1 MAEFLVLQHEPM
13 EGPGTIADEIR
24 SAGHTVRI
32 IRIDQKEKVP
42 ADPAPFA
49 GLVVMGGTMGV
60 YDQGKLAHLKEE
72 IELLEKAVK
81 MEKPVLG
88 ICLGAQLLAAAAGT
102 EVKPGEKEI
111 GWFPVHKMPDACKD
125 PVLRRLPENFHALMW
140 HGDHFPLPK
149 GAVHLLGTQKCACAG
164 FRMGKKAY
172 GLVPH
177 LEMTA
182 AMIDEMVSASRK
194 ELAAAQVEPAQ
205 ILEDS
210 SEYAEPTEE
219 LARTM
224 WKAWVGLVSLS

>member
-1 MAEFLVLQHEPM
+1 MADFLVLQHEPM
-13 EGPGTIADEIR
+13 EGPGTIAEEICA
-24 SAGHTVRI
+24 AGHTVRVV
-32 IRIDQKEKVP
+32 RIDQKEKVP
-42 ADPAPFA
+42 TDPAPFG

-60 YDQGKLAHLKEE
+60 GDQGKLPHLKEE
-72 IELLEKAVK
+72 ILLLGKALK
-81 MEKPVLG
+81 ADKPILG
-88 ICLGAQLLAAAAGT
+88 ICLGAQLLAVAAGT
-102 EVKPGEKEI
+102 EVKAGEKEI
-111 GWFPVHKMPDACKD
+111 GWVPVHKMPDACKD
-125 PVLRRLPENFHALMW
+125 PVLRRLPENFPALMW
-140 HGDHFPLPK
+140 HGDHFPLPA
-149 GAVHLLGTQKCACAG
+149 GAVHLLSSQKCACAG
-164 FRMGKKAY
+164 FRLGKKAY

-224 WKAWVGLVSLS
+224 WKAWLALVG

>member
-1 MAEFLVLQHEPM
+1 MAEFLVLQHEPL
-13 EGPGTIADEIR
+13 EGPGTIAEEIR
-24 SAGHTVRI
+24 AAGHAVKT
-32 IRIDQKEKVP
+32 IRLDQKEKVP
-42 ADPAPFA
+42 ADPTPFG

-60 YDQGKLAHLKEE
+60 YDQAKLPHLQEE
-72 IELLEKAVK
+72 IALLEKAVK
-81 MEKPVLG
+81 IEKPILG
-88 ICLGAQLLAAAAGT
+88 ICLGAQLLASSLGA

-111 GWFPVHKMPDACKD
+111 GWVPVHKMPEACKD
-125 PVLRRLPENFHALMW
+125 PVLRRLPENFQALMW
-140 HGDHFPLPK
+140 HGDHFSLPK
-149 GAVHLLGTQKCACAG
+149 GAVHLLATQKCGCAG
-164 FRMGKKAY
+164 FRFGKKAY

-182 AMIDEMVSASRK
+182 AMIDEMVAASRK

-224 WKAWVGLVSLS
+224 WKAWVGLVG

>member
-1 MAEFLVLQHEPM
+1 MADFLVLQHEPM

-24 SAGHTVRI
+24 SAGHTVRTV
-32 IRIDQKEKVP
+32 RIDQKEKVP

-60 YDQGKLAHLKEE
+60 YDQGKLTHLKEE
-72 IELLEKAVK
+72 IGLLEKALQK
-81 MEKPVLG
+81 EKPVLG
-88 ICLGAQLLAAAAGT
+88 ICLGAQLLAAAAGA

-111 GWFPVHKMPDACKD
+111 GWVLVHKMPEACKD

-140 HGDHFPLPK
+140 HGDHFALPK
-149 GAVHLLGTQKCACAG
+149 GAIHPLGTQKCACAG
-164 FRMGKKAY
+164 FRIGKKAY

-182 AMIDEMVSASRK
+182 AMIDEMVSASRQ
-194 ELAAAQVEPAQ
+194 ELASAHVEPAQ

-224 WKAWVGLVSLS
+224 LKGWIRLAV

>member
-13 EGPGTIADEIR
+13 EGPGTIAGEIR

-42 ADPAPFA
+42 ADPGPFA
-49 GLVVMGGTMGV
+49 GVVVMGGTMGV
-60 YDQGKLAHLKEE
+60 YDQGKLTHLKEE
-72 IELLEKAVK
+72 IGLLEKALQK
-81 MEKPVLG
+81 EKPVLG
-88 ICLGAQLLAAAAGT
+88 ICLGAQLLAAAAGA

-111 GWFPVHKMPDACKD
+111 GWVLVHKMPEACKD

-140 HGDHFPLPK
+140 HGDHFALPK
-149 GAVHLLGTQKCACAG
+149 GAIHLLGTQKCACAG
-164 FRMGKKAY
+164 FRIGKKAY

-182 AMIDEMVSASRK
+182 AMIDEMVSASRQ
-194 ELAAAQVEPAQ
+194 ELASAHVEPAQ

-224 WKAWVGLVSLS
+224 WKVWIGLAV

>member
-1 MAEFLVLQHEPM
+1 MAEFLILQHEPM
-13 EGPGTIADEIR
+13 EGPGTIAEEIR
-24 SAGHTVRI
+24 AAGHGVKT

-60 YDQGKLAHLKEE
+60 YDQGKRPHLREE
-72 IELLEKAVK
+72 ITLLEKAVQS
-81 MEKPVLG
+81 EKLVLG
-88 ICLGAQLLAAAAGT
+88 ICLGAQLLAAAVGA

-111 GWFPVHKMPDACKD
+111 GWVSVHKMPEACKD
-125 PVLRRLPENFHALMW
+125 PVLRRLPENFQALMW
-140 HGDHFPLPK
+140 HGDHFSLPK
-149 GAVHLLGTQKCACAG
+149 GAVHLLATQKCGCAG
-164 FRMGKKAY
+164 FRFGKKAY

-182 AMIDEMVSASRK
+182 AMIDEMVTASRK

-224 WKAWVGLVSLS
+224 WKAWVGLVG

>member
-1 MAEFLVLQHEPM
+1 MMAEFLVLQHEPM

-24 SAGHTVRI
+24 AAGHTVRI
-32 IRIDQKEKVP
+32 VRLDQKEKVP
-42 ADPAPFA
+42 ADPAPLG

-60 YDQGKLAHLKEE
+60 YDQEKLPHLREE
-72 IELLEKAVK
+72 IALLAKAVK
-81 MEKPVLG
+81 ADKPVLG
-88 ICLGAQLLAAAAGT
+88 ICLGAQLLAASQGA
-102 EVKPGEKEI
+102 EVKAGEKEI
-111 GWFPVHKMPDACKD
+111 GWFPVRKMPEACKD
-125 PVLRRLPENFHALMW
+125 SVLRRLPENFPALMW
-140 HGDHFPLPK
+140 HGDHFELPK
-149 GAVHLLGTQKCACAG
+149 GGIHLLGTAKCACAG
-164 FRMGKKAY
+164 FRVGKKAY

-210 SEYAEPTEE
+210 SEFAEPTEE

-224 WKAWVGLVSLS
+224 WKAWVGLVG

>member
-13 EGPGTIADEIR
+13 EGPGTIAGEIR

-42 ADPAPFA
+42 ADPGPFA
-49 GLVVMGGTMGV
+49 GVVVMGGTMGV
-60 YDQGKLAHLKEE
+60 YDQGKLTHLKEE
-72 IELLEKAVK
+72 IVLLEKALHK
-81 MEKPVLG
+81 EKPVLG
-88 ICLGAQLLAAAAGT
+88 ICLGAQLLAAAAGA

-111 GWFPVHKMPDACKD
+111 GWVLVHKMPEACKD

-140 HGDHFPLPK
+140 HGDHFALPK
-149 GAVHLLGTQKCACAG
+149 GAIHLLGTQKCACAG
-164 FRMGKKAY
+164 FRIGKKAY

-182 AMIDEMVSASRK
+182 AMIDEMVSASRQ
-194 ELAAAQVEPAQ
+194 ELASAHVEPGQ

-224 WKAWVGLVSLS
+224 WKAWIGLAV

>member
-1 MAEFLVLQHEPM
+1 MMAEFLVLQHEPM
-13 EGPGTIADEIR
+13 EGPGTIAEEIR
-24 SAGHTVRI
+24 AAAHTVRI

-42 ADPAPFA
+42 VDPSPFG
-49 GLVVMGGTMGV
+49 GLVVMGGSMGV
-60 YDQGKLAHLKEE
+60 YDQEKLPHLKEE
-72 IELLEKAVK
+72 VALLGKAVK
-81 MEKPVLG
+81 ADKPVLG
-88 ICLGAQLLAAAAGT
+88 ICLGAQLLAASQGA
-102 EVKPGEKEI
+102 EVKAGEKEI
-111 GWFPVHKMPDACKD
+111 GWFPVHKMPEACKD
-125 PVLRRLPENFHALMW
+125 PVLRRLPENFPALMW

-149 GAVHLLGTQKCACAG
+149 GAIHLLGTQKCVCAG
-164 FRMGKKAY
+164 FRLGKKAY

-182 AMIDEMVSASRK
+182 AMIDEMVSVSRK

-224 WKAWVGLVSLS
+224 WKAWVGLAG